1 MVGTQQSPQGYLQG
15 GRKLFPGCPAWVR
28 SSRDRFEEEL
38 QPVAFSEVKLS
49 YPFGGQWEGS
59 TEPATHALIR
69 GFGSLFPPAVFSA
82 A

>member
-1 MVGTQQSPQGYLQG
+1 MVGTQQSSQGYLE
-15 GRKLFPGCPAWVR
+15 GRRRLFPGCPAWVR

-38 QPVAFSEVKLS
+38 QSVAFSEVTLS
-49 YPFGGQWEGS
+49 YPFGRQREGS